1 MVRAS
6 RVLRTLTPGKE
17 PESLEV
23 LACAAWRG
31 VVGKKIARHAAAER
45 LVRTRLIIGVEDA
58 IWRQQL
64 FTMRKMIL
72 DRIQQF
78 AGPGL
83 VEELEFRIAPPRM
96 EPQRASRSTS
106 AQASL
111 FDEATAIQDPGL
123 RRLYVASR
131 KRVSA

>member
-6 RVLRTLTPGKE
+6 RVLRALTPAKE
-17 PESLEV
+17 AESLEV
-23 LACAAWRG
+23 LACAAWRA

-45 LVRTRLIIGVEDA
+45 LVRKRLVVGVEDA

-64 FTMRKMIL
+64 FTMRRLIL
-72 DRIQQF
+72 ERIQHF

-83 VEELEFRIAPPRM
+83 VEELEFRIAPPRI
-96 EPQRASRSTS
+96 EPRRASRSVP
-106 AQASL
+106 AQPGL
-111 FDEATAIQDPGL
+111 FDEATSIQDPGL

-131 KRVSA
+131 RKELA